1 MEIGSDC
8 LCKIRRRKGRRKWI
22 SCPPSTLFWPCNQT
36 WKPATTSRCI
46 CCKENSFCSS
56 VVQGRTDYS
65 TYIGFG
71 LALPRRT
78 YIRFRYKNP
87 NRKPVWQ
94 QMAVGT
100 WNPQLPSSQIFA
112 CFLYIPTL
120 HRNLLTLIAS
130 FAQDFSRCPDNTC
143 PNEVTIYTYQTSSA

>member
-22 SCPPSTLFWPCNQT
+22 SCPPSTLFWPCNRT

-46 CCKENSFCSS
+46 CCKENYFCSS

-78 YIRFRYKNP
+78 YIRFRYKILIENLYGSKRLLEP
-87 NRKPVWQ
+87 E
-94 QMAVGT
+94 
-100 WNPQLPSSQIFA
+100 LPSSQIFA
-112 CFLYIPTL
+112 CFLYILTL